1 MKKIVTVIGA
11 RPQFIKAA
19 PVSKAIAS
27 HSVLKEIIV
36 HTGQHYD
43 QEMSEVFFKELEIP
57 SPEYNLDVGSGSHAY
72 QTAEIMKK
80 LEPILIEEKPH
91 LLLIYGDTNSTLAA
105 ALTGAKLHIPI
116 AHVEAGL
123 RSFNMRMP
131 EEINR
136 IIADRL
142 STVLFAPTTTAV
154 ENLTKEGI
162 SKGVYKTGDVMYDVA
177 LHYTPQ
183 AQEKSK
189 ILEKLDIKSKEYILA
204 TVHRAENTDDQS
216 RLKSIFTAFYEIS
229 NKIQIVLPLHPR
241 TRKMIK
247 MFEIEHF
254 LNSCIVIDPVG
265 FLDMIC
271 LEHNAKLIMTDS
283 GGIQKEAYFHKVPCI
298 TLREETEW
306 IETIESG
313 WNILSAQ
320 VTTQDLIRSY
330 DMVTSDNRDRNN
342 IGEYGDG
349 HASDSILSILKTVI
363 NNSKIFNGL

>member
-177 LHYTPQ
+177 LHYTPR

-189 ILEKLDIKSKEYILA
+189 ILKKLDIKSKEYILA

-216 RLKSIFTAFYEIS
+216 RLKSIFTAFYEMS

-247 MFEIEHF
+247 MFEIEHL

-306 IETIESG
+306 IETVEAG
-313 WNILSAQ
+313 WNMIVDLSD
-320 VTTQDLIRSY
+320 TQ
-330 DMVTSDNRDRNN
+330 N
-342 IGEYGDG
+342 IIDSVHAMNHFKKELKNINEYGNG
-349 HASDSILSILKTVI
+349 KASEIITQLILI
-363 NNSKIFNGL
+363 NH